1 MVLPMRRTR
10 LNSGYSFTTDQRR
23 TRAGTIA
30 ASKHFMERSLGL
42 FTAGDP
48 FFSSVSLLLLGNGT
62 NGSTTIVDSSPSP
75 KTMTAV
81 GDAKISTAQ
90 SKFGGAS
97 ILFDGSGDYLSTPN
111 NAAFNLQSTSFTIEA
126 WVYLT
131 TNNAASNHCIASNYQ
146 NSANGWALQTG
157 SSGKMCFNA
166 SGDGFDITGTT
177 TLSTSTWYHV
187 AVSGSAGS
195 IKLFINGIQ
204 EGSTYTGATSLN
216 STAITT
222 VGGLWAGAL
231 FNTFFG
237 YIDELRITKDVA
249 RYTSN
254 FTPPTE
260 QLSDY

>member
-1 MVLPMRRTR
+1 MRRWR
-10 LNSGYSFTTDQRR
+10 LNSGYNATTDQRR
-23 TRAGTIA
+23 TKAGTIPM
-30 ASKHFMERSLGL
+30 SKHNMERNLGTFL
-42 FTAGDP
+42 YFESDP
-48 FFSSVSLLLLGNGT
+48 YFSSISLLLHGGGS
-62 NGSTTIVDSSPSP
+62 NGSTTITDSSPTP
-75 KTMTAV
+75 KTVTAI
-81 GDAKISTAQ
+81 GNAQISTAQ
-90 SKFGGAS
+90 SKFGDTS
-97 ILFDGSGDYLSTPN
+97 IVFDGSGYYLSIPN

-131 TNNAASNHCIASNYQ
+131 TNNAASNHCIVSNYQ

-166 SGDGFDITGTT
+166 SGDAPDITGTT

-237 YIDELRITKDVA
+237 YIDELRITNGVA

-254 FTPPTE
+254 FTPPTAAFT
-260 QLSDY
+260 DF

>member
-1 MVLPMRRTR
+1 MRRTR
-10 LNSGYSFTTDQRR
+10 LNSGYSFSTDQRR
-23 TRAGTIA
+23 TKAGTIA
-30 ASKHFMERSLGL
+30 ASKHFAERSLGTFL
-42 FTAGDP
+42 YMEADQY
-48 FFSSVSLLLLGNGT
+48 FSSVSLLLHGGGS
-62 NGSTTIVDSSPSP
+62 NGSTTITDSSPTP
-75 KTMTAV
+75 KTVTAN
-81 GDAKISTAQ
+81 GNAQISTAQ
-90 SKFGGAS
+90 SKFGGTS
-97 ILFDGSGDYLSTPN
+97 IVFDGSGDYLSIPN

-131 TNNAASNHCIASNYQ
+131 TNNTASNHCVASNYQ
-146 NSANGWALQTG
+146 NSNNGWSLQTG

-177 TLSTSTWYHV
+177 TLSINTWSHV

-222 VGGLWAGAL
+222 IGGLWAGGL

-237 YIDELRITKDVA
+237 YIDDLRITKGVD

-254 FTPPTE
+254 FTPPTAAF
-260 QLSDY
+260 SDS